1 MDLIKLNALEALD
14 MMKRGELSSE
24 KYVQAFLD
32 HIKIREPLVG
42 AWSFIDYELAIQQA
56 KLADKRW
63 KDKNPGKLNG
73 LPIGIKDN
81 NARQCIRR

>member
-42 AWSFIDYELAIQQA
+42 AWSFLDYELAIQQA
-56 KLADKRW
+56 KLADQRW
-63 KDKNPGKLNG
+63 KDKNP
-73 LPIGIKDN
+73 
-81 NARQCIRR
+81 